1 MVLFGLIITVS
12 PDLEHERRVL
22 VTPAVKWIADTIMD
36 YGWAVRAGVWIM
48 VIGSVVGAAGG
59 VYVTWELAE
68 SVDVEVDDPD
78 GEDKSGDDAKS

>member
-1 MVLFGLIITVS
+1 
-12 PDLEHERRVL
+12 
-22 VTPAVKWIADTIMD
+22 
-36 YGWAVRAGVWIM
+36 VWIV